1 MSALNTRHRFA
12 RIVFAPV
19 YFFIERV
26 RFARSLLLLLLLLP
40 DGYVAF
46 MLVKQT
52 SKDVDF
58 SFKES
63 VGVAYIT
70 PVRRFL
76 ATVQRLR
83 VVAYS
88 GVEGPARTEILDLTR
103 LANGQVA
110 DVEAAETAYGAQL
123 ETSTLWRNVLDGW
136 TDDPPASTAHLGW
149 RQLQAAT
156 FPTPQARDQAFAELT
171 GYIAGTLIGIQAGNH
186 SNLIL
191 DPDLDSYWM
200 MDAWLLK
207 LPNLGELVASAG
219 TASLGAIADGVLT
232 NEERADLAG
241 TLGLITST
249 ANDLIN
255 VDLKSA
261 LEDNEKY
268 TEGRQG
274 NARLR
279 LVVKDHF
286 DATAAKLH
294 AFTDA
299 LRDNLLYPAQP
310 RLKAADLTQRA
321 AQLIDEIQA
330 LQQAVGPELD
340 RLCVERADRY
350 RATRGIGIW
359 TFIGAALLISYVFN
373 GFTSQVKESQERIVD
388 EHGLLQDDIRGLL
401 IVVSNAADGDLTARA
416 KVGDGT
422 LGNVG
427 DAFNQMMESWQ
438 ELIAAITIQLDRTN
452 QAVAELRGAAATMA
466 TGASR
471 QAHEVLAATTAVQRM
486 SDEIT
491 RVSGNADS
499 AAAAAQRTQES
510 ALQGSSSVQDVVQGM
525 DTLRALVQAGA
536 KKIKRLGDRS
546 MEITSIVGTIAK
558 ISEQTN
564 MLALNAAIEAAR
576 AGDQGRGFSVV
587 ADEVRKLAERT
598 ANATQEID
606 KLVRTIQTETTESV
620 SAIERQT
627 LVVEEEGRA
636 VATAGSALTRI
647 KEVSSQSTALVTD
660 IASTARTQVTGAQSV
675 VGTMQRISA
684 IAQDTERSAQG
695 SLDIAQGLGQLSEQ
709 LRSSI
714 GRFRT

>member
-1 MSALNTRHRFA
+1 MSAPATRHRLA
-12 RIVFAPV
+12 RIAFAPV

-40 DGYVAF
+40 DGYVAYL
-46 MLVKQT
+46 LVKQT

-58 SFKES
+58 SAKES

-70 PVRRFL
+70 PVRKFL
-76 ATVQRLR
+76 ATLQRLR
-83 VVAYS
+83 VVAYG
-88 GVEGPARTEILDLTR
+88 GVEGPARAEVLGLTQ

-110 DVEAAETAYGAQL
+110 DVEAAEAAYGAEL
-123 ETSTLWRNVLDGW
+123 ETTAIWRKALDGW
-136 TDDPPASTAHLGW
+136 TDDPPAATAHLGW
-149 RQLQAAT
+149 HQLQSAA
-156 FPTPQARDQAFAELT
+156 FPTPQARDQAFADLT
-171 GYIAGTLIGIQAGNH
+171 GYIFGTLIAQAGNN

-200 MDAWLLK
+200 MDVYLAK
-207 LPNLGELVASAG
+207 LPNLGELVATAG
-219 TASLGAIADGVLT
+219 TASIGVIADGALT

-241 TLGLITST
+241 TLGVIASNTS
-249 ANDLIN
+249 DLIN
-255 VDLKSA
+255 SDLKTA
-261 LEDNEKY
+261 LDDNEKFN
-268 TEGRQG
+268 EGRQG
-274 NARLR
+274 NGRLR
-279 LVVKDHF
+279 PVLKDHF

-299 LRDNLLYPAQP
+299 LRDNLLYPAVP
-310 RLKAADLTQRA
+310 RLKAAELSQRA
-321 AQLIDEIQA
+321 AQLIDEIHA
-330 LQQAVGPELD
+330 LQLAVGPELD

-350 RATRGIGIW
+350 RRTRGIGIW

-373 GFTSQVKESQERIVD
+373 GFTSQVKESQERIVE
-388 EHGLLQDDIRGLL
+388 EHGLLQEDIRGLL
-401 IVVSNAADGDLTARA
+401 TVVSNAAEGDLTARA

-422 LGNVG
+422 LGNVA

-438 ELIAAITIQLDRTN
+438 ELIAAITLQLDRTN

-536 KKIKRLGDRS
+536 KKIKSLGDRS

-620 SAIERQT
+620 GAIERQT